1 MNKLFT
7 IGLTGSTGA
16 GKSEVARI
24 MGERN
29 GWTVIDADVL
39 SRRVVEVGT
48 PTLQALVKHFSTA
61 ILNEDGTLDRQA
73 LAALAFQTPEQ
84 TAALNAI
91 VHPAVIQE
99 THRERELAEQNG
111 AQVVVIDAPLL
122 LQAGLDA
129 VCDYTVAVVSTP
141 ALRKARICQRDGLTT
156 EQAERRM
163 AVQLSDEDY
172 DGRVSVLLQNW
183 GDRTALRKAVT
194 ALCETIE
201 EKL

>member
-7 IGLTGSTGA
+7 VGLTGSTGA

-39 SRRVVEVGT
+39 SRRVVEIGT
-48 PTLQALVKHFSTA
+48 PTLQALAEHFSTA
-61 ILNEDGTLDRQA
+61 ILNEDGSLDRKA

-91 VHPAVIQE
+91 VHPAVIAE
-99 THRERELAEQNG
+99 TYRERELARQNG
-111 AQVVVIDAPLL
+111 EQVVVIDAPLL

-129 VCDYTVAVVSTP
+129 VCDYTVAVVSTQE
-141 ALRKARICQRDGLTT
+141 LRKARICARDGLTA

-172 DGRVSVLLQNW
+172 DGRVSVLLQNL
-183 GDRTALRKAVT
+183 GDRTALREAVT